1 MELKRVQSNIGM
13 GIILISWSMLFA
25 ALFLGY
31 FVFRFSQD
39 SWPPMGMARVPLLW
53 PSISTLVLG
62 FSSYAYWLFQKT
74 FLEEKQQEG
83 CKYLVLTI
91 VIAFTFMAMQF
102 QLWNVLKAQGLYAN
116 AGIFPSLLYGFTWIH
131 CAHIG
136 LGIPALLLLWFCL
149 TKKNIFNI
157 GELFIINLGRF
168 WHFLGVIWL
177 MMFLGLFVF

>member
-13 GIILISWSMLFA
+13 GILLISWSMLFA

-31 FVFRFSQD
+31 FVFRFFEKE
-39 SWPPMGMARVPLLW
+39 
-53 PSISTLVLG
+53 
-62 FSSYAYWLFQKT
+62 FSAKR
-74 FLEEKQQEG
+74 KVEG
-83 CKYLVLTI
+83 CKYLLITI
-91 VIAFTFMAMQF
+91 VLACSFLFMQF
-102 QLWNVLKAQGLYAN
+102 HLWGVLKNHGLYVN

-131 CAHIG
+131 FAHIG
-136 LGIPALLLLWFCL
+136 LALPALGLLWFCL
-149 TKKNIFNI
+149 ARKNIFNL